1 MTFLTDR
8 KCYIVLVDK
17 HVRDMIWY
25 SWSYTY
31 MLTSRFW
38 KLNNLFHCFGRYG
51 KKTVRKA
58 FADVI
63 SSAKKRSELVCGVYE
78 AAQVLRR

>member
-1 MTFLTDR
+1 
-8 KCYIVLVDK
+8 
-17 HVRDMIWY
+17 
-25 SWSYTY
+25 